1 MKTKSYY
8 NILFLRDILI
18 PSRLVFLLIFIGCFF
33 ISSSGQSND
42 VRKNSSLSLVDFPKL
57 IFAEIPGAPKLSAP
71 QLIMGKT
78 EPLMSEGM
86 GWAAPAVYD
95 WNGHGWNVDGKKDL
109 LIGEF
114 GSGLENKER
123 AVGNFVRVYR
133 NIGTDKEPRFSDN
146 FEYARPK
153 YSAYSVCNGTP
164 LSIYTHCCFGFTP
177 QIVDLNDDGYQDI
190 ATGQYSPGEVTCFLG
205 SEEGFSPGEKLP
217 QEGNPNGE
225 KDSNLPLKDV
235 NSWSYW
241 SYSAVSFGDFDGD
254 GDYDMIVG
262 GSALRLS
269 KNIGSKTSPKFAYRE
284 FLLDTEGNPL
294 RVYEP
299 TGEKLGEIKEFL
311 DKYPAGVANAVPHVV
326 DWDNDGVLDLLVTN
340 GYLSKGSNAVL
351 FFRGVQT
358 TEGYRCEKGIPLF
371 TTKDD
376 SKAFPGS
383 WLRVFVTDWNN
394 DGVNDLL
401 IGTSVATTNGG
412 QFNYDLSWKWER
424 DTDIIKENPGVMSQD
439 KVEAMR
445 TGNPDS
451 EGRRYRFSEYLNKG
465 GDPTLVHRGYVYL
478 MLGKK

>member
-1 MKTKSYY
+1 MHLLSHFR
-8 NILFLRDILI
+8 LAFILI
-18 PSRLVFLLIFIGCFF
+18 FTSCFF
-33 ISSSGQSND
+33 TSASGQSHD
-42 VRKNSSLSLVDFPKL
+42 GRKNDSPSSGKFPKL
-57 IFAEIPGAPKLSAP
+57 VYAEIPGAPKLCDP
-71 QLIMGKT
+71 LLLMGKT
-78 EPLMSEGM
+78 EPLMAEGM

-95 WNGHGWNVDGKKDL
+95 WNEDGKKDL

-123 AVGNFVRVYR
+123 AVGNFVRVYQ
-133 NIGTDKEPRFSDN
+133 NIGTDKDPRFSDY
-146 FEYARPK
+146 FEYARPNRF
-153 YSAYSVCNGTP
+153 AGNGTP
-164 LSIYTHCCFGFTP
+164 LSIFTWCCLGFTP
-177 QIVDLNDDGYQDI
+177 QIVDINADGYLDI
-190 ATGQYSPGEVTCFLG
+190 LTGQYELGEVTCFRG

-217 QEGNPNGE
+217 QEGNPGVR
-225 KDSNLPLKDV
+225 KDSNLPLTDV
-235 NSWSYW
+235 NSWEYW

-262 GSALRLS
+262 GSSLRLS
-269 KNIGSKTSPKFAYRE
+269 KNIGSKTTPHFAYRE

-299 TGEKLGEIKEFL
+299 TAEELGKVKRYLE
-311 DKYPAGVANAVPHVV
+311 KYPAGVANAVPCVV

-340 GYLSKGSNAVL
+340 GYFAKGSQAVI
-351 FFRGVQT
+351 FFRGVNT
-358 TEGYRCEKGIPLF
+358 AEGYRCEKGIPLF
-371 TTKDD
+371 TAKDG

-412 QFNYDLSWKWER
+412 QFNHELSWAWEHE
-424 DTDIIKENPGVMSQD
+424 TNIVKENPGVMSPD
-439 KVEAMR
+439 KIEAMR

-451 EGRRYRFSEYLNKG
+451 EGRRYYVSEYLSGG

>member
-1 MKTKSYY
+1 MHIFSYT
-8 NILFLRDILI
+8 
-18 PSRLVFLLIFIGCFF
+18 RLAFLLFFTSCFF
-33 ISSSGQSND
+33 ISVSGQSND
-42 VRKNSSLSLVDFPKL
+42 GRKNNSSSTVDFPKM
-57 IFAEIPGAPKLSAP
+57 IFANIPGAPKLSTP
-71 QLIMGKT
+71 QLLRGKT

-95 WNGHGWNVDGKKDL
+95 WDGDDKKDL

-123 AVGNFVRVYR
+123 AVGNFVRVYK
-133 NIGTDKEPRFSDN
+133 NIGTDKEPRFSDY

-153 YSAYSVCNGTP
+153 HLTGNGTP
-164 LSIYTHCCFGFTP
+164 LSIYTWCCLGFTP
-177 QIVDLNDDGYQDI
+177 QIIDINADGYLDI
-190 ATGQYSPGEVTCFLG
+190 LTGQYEQGEVTCFRG
-205 SEEGFSPGEKLP
+205 SDNGFSPGEKLP
-217 QEGNPNGE
+217 QEGNPSGK
-225 KDSNLPLKDV
+225 KDSNLPLTDV
-235 NSWSYW
+235 NSWEYW

-299 TGEKLGEIKEFL
+299 TVEELGKIKGYLE
-311 DKYPAGVANAVPHVV
+311 KYPAGLANAVPHVV

-340 GYLSKGSNAVL
+340 GYYKNGFHAVL
-351 FFRGVQT
+351 FFRGVNT

-371 TTKDD
+371 TAKDG

-412 QFNYDLSWKWER
+412 QFNYDLSWAWEN
-424 DTDIIKENPGVMSQD
+424 DTGIEKENPGVMSAD
-439 KVEAMR
+439 RVEAMR

-451 EGRRYRFSEYLNKG
+451 EGRRYYVSEYLKGG